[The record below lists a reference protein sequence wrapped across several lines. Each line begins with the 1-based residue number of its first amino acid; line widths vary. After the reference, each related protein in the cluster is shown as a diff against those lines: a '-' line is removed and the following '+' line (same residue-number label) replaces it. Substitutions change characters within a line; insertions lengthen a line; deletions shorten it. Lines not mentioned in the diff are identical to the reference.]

1 MTPSLPANPS
11 LRFLKEQAKDVL
23 RAHKAGDSSSCQ
35 VLRKLRRFDAAADAD
50 ILAAEVPLK
59 EIQFALAMHYGF
71 KSWDELKTHVMARD
85 IPERITKKCWE
96 TSAFHVGN
104 EYVLDAEATGLNRMA
119 LALGDLPD
127 WAVRV
132 REAMPKYGF
141 ELCSHR
147 WLEGLQHLMRMVGT
161 QKAWRSKAGRCGDV
175 PKSVMNAA
183 LRRADAVEAWLAG
196 RKDNGTLRLRVA
208 ETLGQPTSGKTEAA
222 QCFVEL
228 VRQFF
233 TESGTDDEAMNSAK
247 RWRAR
252 SPHNP
257 ILSTMFEGEG
267 FDGLLQNRCGYRIIA
282 RLDIYIEIIGGD
294 QARAD
299 ERHGVCND
307 QIRYI
312 LRDDPRRFTVTRG
325 YLWGM
330 YAYLSGHDADWLN
343 ENKPEC
349 AESAIHALTTVS
361 QAGPPAPLRYWLVAS
376 LLKAA
381 KTWVQKVAIEK
392 WYDTIPEYPKDL
404 PELPKMA

>member
-23 RAHKAGDSSSCQ
+23 KAHKAGDSSSCQ
-35 VLRKLRRFDAAADAD
+35 VLRKLRRFAATADAD
-50 ILAAEVPLK
+50 ILAAKVPLK
-59 EIQFALAMHYGF
+59 EVQFALAMFYGF
-71 KSWDELKTHVMARD
+71 KSWDELQKHVTARD
-85 IPERITKKCWE
+85 ISDRITKKCWE
-96 TSAFHVGN
+96 TSAFHVGDQ
-104 EYVLDAEATGLNRMA
+104 YVLDADATALNRMA
-119 LALGDLPD
+119 LALGELPD

-147 WLEGLQHLMRMVGT
+147 WLEGLRQLMRMVGT
-161 QKAWRSKAGRCGDV
+161 QKAWRTRAGRCGDV
-175 PKSVMNAA
+175 PKSVANSA

-196 RKDNGTLRLRVA
+196 RKHNGSLRLRVA

-233 TESGTDDEAMNSAK
+233 TEPRPNDEAMSLAK
-247 RWRAR
+247 RWRAK
-252 SPHNP
+252 SAHNP
-257 ILSTMFEGEG
+257 ILATMFKGEG
-267 FDGLLQNRCGYRIIA
+267 FHSLLQNRCGYRVID

-294 QARAD
+294 QSRAG

-312 LRDDPRRFTVTRG
+312 LRDDPPRFIVTRG
-325 YLWGM
+325 YLWGL
-330 YAYLSGHDADWLN
+330 YAYLSGHDADWLK

-349 AESAIHALTTVS
+349 AEPAIHALTTVS
-361 QAGPPAPLRYWLVAS
+361 QAGPPNPLRYWLVAS

-381 KTWVQKVAIEK
+381 KTWVQKLATEK
-392 WYDTIPEYPKDL
+392 WHDTIPEHPKDL
-404 PELPKMA
+404 PDLPTMD